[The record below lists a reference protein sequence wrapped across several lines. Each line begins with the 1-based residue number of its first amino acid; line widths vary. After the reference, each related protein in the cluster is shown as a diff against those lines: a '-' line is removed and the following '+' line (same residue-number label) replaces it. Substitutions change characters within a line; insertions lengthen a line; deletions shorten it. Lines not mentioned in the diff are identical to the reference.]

1 VAEQKLPNQLVG
13 VGGTEQIRPA
23 GRAVQQRAA
32 GEHRM
37 RAAAGL
43 EHVGQMGEGVPRRGQ
58 HPDPQ
63 HRADLDDV
71 AIFHRH
77 AVEGHRIGG
86 VDVVGRPG
94 GPGQRQPAGH
104 VVVVQMGLEHVGD
117 PHTLGRGQVQH
128 PVNIPL
134 RIHHH
139 GNVAVVR
146 EVAPVTQRG
155 RVDRR
160 DLDAGPRRAAH
171 GMISFAS

>member
-1 VAEQKLPNQLVG
+1 MARG
-13 VGGTEQIRPA
+13 
-23 GRAVQQRAA
+23 
-32 GEHRM
+32 
-37 RAAAGL
+37 
-43 EHVGQMGEGVPRRGQ
+43 GQ
-58 HPDPQ
+58 HPHP
-63 HRADLDDV
+63 HPVADRDHVPIGD
-71 AIFHRH
+71 AGP
-77 AVEGHRIGG
+77 VEGHLVGG